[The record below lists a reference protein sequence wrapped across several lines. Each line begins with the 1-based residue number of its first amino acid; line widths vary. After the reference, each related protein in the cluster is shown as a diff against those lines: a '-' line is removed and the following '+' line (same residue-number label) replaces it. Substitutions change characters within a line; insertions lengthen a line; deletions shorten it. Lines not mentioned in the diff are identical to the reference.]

1 MQINSALRNASN
13 IGFLIIAAVA
23 LARLFWVLP
32 MAQLM
37 LLGAILHFLAGLLVL
52 PRSSANSFKKA
63 FFLSWPYFV
72 AGTVLVF
79 FKLSN
84 IFYLIPLAAP
94 VSAFC
99 GFLVREKWQR
109 SHVWVAAPAFILWA
123 VVVGIAYHS
132 ITPKALSHDFDID
145 LNEAA
150 PIFSAQMLDG
160 QRITS
165 EALSGKV
172 TLIDFWG
179 TWCAPCLQQFPEL
192 QEVYERFLNHPEVGI
207 LALNTGW
214 SGDDPDKIK
223 RFFDLHPYSF
233 PVAHDDNSVSE
244 DFGITSLPHLV
255 LLDKMGKIRM
265 RHTGL
270 MREKG
275 GLKAGLIQRIEELLQ
290 EEQDLNQ

>member
-1 MQINSALRNASN
+1 MSDARALE
-13 IGFLIIAAVA
+13 L
-23 LARLFWVLP
+23 LAIRFEC
-32 MAQLM
+32 
-37 LLGAILHFLAGLLVL
+37 
-52 PRSSANSFKKA
+52 PRIVIEVF
-63 FFLSWPYFV
+63 
-72 AGTVLVF
+72 AGTELQPIYEHAGDDRVGMFGRLLHESDV
-79 FKLSN
+79 
-84 IFYLIPLAAP
+84 
-94 VSAFC
+94 AFM
-99 GFLVREKWQR
+99 Q
-109 SHVWVAAPAFILWA
+109 VAHRGHEGDTSEAWA
-123 VVVGIAYHS
+123 HGA
-132 ITPKALSHDFDID
+132 KCA
-145 LNEAA
+145 
-150 PIFSAQMLDG
+150 DG

-192 QEVYERFLNHPEVGI
+192 QEVYERFLNLPEVGI